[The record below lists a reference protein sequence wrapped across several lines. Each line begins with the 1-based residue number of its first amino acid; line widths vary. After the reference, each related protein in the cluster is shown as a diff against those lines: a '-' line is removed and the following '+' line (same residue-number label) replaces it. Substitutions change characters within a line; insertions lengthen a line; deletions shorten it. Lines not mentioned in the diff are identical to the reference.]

1 MLITALAG
9 IFVLGVVILIHEF
22 GHFFVAKVSGI
33 FVKTFSIGFG
43 QKILRKRIGETDYA
57 FSILPFG
64 GYVKFAGEIDD
75 GGPAAEPVEEE
86 PSGDE
91 IPDSEI
97 PPERYFKNKNIPI
110 KSAVILAG
118 PLMNFVLAI
127 VIYTFVSYAQ
137 GLPVTSTMT
146 IGDIKA
152 GSPADS
158 CGLMVGDQILTV
170 DGKEIMNWYEMIDTV
185 LVDRDTPKTL
195 QIVRGADTLLVDFKS
210 KVENNLIQ
218 LGFRPLLPAVVGNVK
233 RDAPA
238 YRAGMRPG
246 AVIEAIND
254 TAIVSY
260 YDIERTIHPR
270 PKIPLAVR
278 WSQDGVTH
286 LDTLIPEA
294 KKVLKEGTK
303 TEMKT
308 VGQIGVGPSYE
319 KESIPF
325 TTAIQMG
332 FRASWRMTT
341 DILSFLK
348 LLVTGKAGLDS
359 LGGPILIT
367 QMAGEMARW
376 GFHYLLYF
384 LAFFSIN
391 LCIFNLL
398 PILPFDGGHLSLF
411 LYEGI
416 TRRNVNRRVREILTQ
431 AGFILVILLMTFVV
445 ILDVSRCA
453 GSSPSPF

>member
-1 MLITALAG
+1 MLITAIAG
-9 IFVLGVVILIHEF
+9 IFVLGVVILVHEF
-22 GHFFVAKVSGI
+22 GHFFVAKISGI

-43 QKILRKRIGETDYA
+43 KKILRKRIGDTDYA
-57 FSILPFG
+57 FSALPFG
-64 GYVKFAGEIDD
+64 GYVKFAGEID
-75 GGPAAEPVEEE
+75 AASDDSEPLEEE

-97 PPERYFKNKNIPI
+97 PPEKYFKNKSIPI

-118 PLMNFVLAI
+118 PLMNYVLAI
-127 VIYTFVSYAQ
+127 VIYTLVSYAQ
-137 GLPVTSTMT
+137 GLPVISTTT
-146 IGDIKA
+146 IGHVKA

-158 CGLMVGDQILTV
+158 CGLMVGDKILAVNGKQIA
-170 DGKEIMNWYEMIDTV
+170 DWDEMIDTI
-185 LVDRDTPKTL
+185 LVNRETPKNF
-195 QIVRGADTLLVDFKS
+195 QIVRDADTLAVDFKS

-218 LGFRPLLPAVVGNVK
+218 LGFRPLLPAVIGNVK

-238 YRAGMRPG
+238 YRAGMRAG

-260 YDIERTIHPR
+260 YDIEQTIHPR
-270 PKIPLAVR
+270 PEIPMTVR

-303 TEMKT
+303 TEMTT

-319 KESIPF
+319 REPIAF
-325 TTAIQMG
+325 TTAIRLG
-332 FRASWRMTT
+332 FRATWRMTT

-348 LLVTGKAGLDS
+348 MLFTGKAGIDS

-398 PILPFDGGHLSLF
+398 PLLPFDGGHLSLF

-416 TRRNVNRRVREILTQ
+416 TRRKVNRRVREILTQ
-431 AGFILVILLMTFVV
+431 AGFILVILLMIFVV